1 MSSSKDR
8 DSENSHR
15 SKKKSILPK
24 VFGSRRSGKEE
35 EDASNNMNNRG
46 NHDDQ
51 GNNNEYFNSI
61 SS

>member
-1 MSSSKDR
+1 MSSGKDR

-46 NHDDQ
+46 NMMIKATTM
-51 GNNNEYFNSI
+51 NISI
-61 SS
+61 I